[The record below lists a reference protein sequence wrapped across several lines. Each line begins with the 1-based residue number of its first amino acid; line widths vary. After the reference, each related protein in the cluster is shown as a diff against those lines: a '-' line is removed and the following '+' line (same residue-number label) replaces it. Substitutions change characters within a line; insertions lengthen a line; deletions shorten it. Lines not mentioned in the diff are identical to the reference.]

1 VKRDIT
7 FEEWFFYAINR
18 IAMNSEQRYWAMLEV
33 GGTEEGALAEKNKTT
48 LDILND
54 YRDYHD
60 YDKVL
65 SVWTEGT

>member
-1 VKRDIT
+1 MVFLCHKP
-7 FEEWFFYAINR
+7 
-18 IAMNSEQRYWAMLEV
+18 NSNEFRAKVLGNARSW
-33 GGTEEGALAEKNKTT
+33 GTEEGALAEKNKTT